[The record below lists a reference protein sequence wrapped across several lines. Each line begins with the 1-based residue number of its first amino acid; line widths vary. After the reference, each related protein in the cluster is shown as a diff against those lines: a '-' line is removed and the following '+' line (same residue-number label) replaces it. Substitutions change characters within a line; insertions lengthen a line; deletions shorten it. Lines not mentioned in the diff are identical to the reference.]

1 MHFDSDVI
9 DIMHSRLQCGIYN
22 RILRQLKARVFCT
35 NASCD
40 HVEFI
45 KFYNVNHS
53 NGRKS

>member
-9 DIMHSRLQCGIYN
+9 DIMHTYN

-45 KFYNVNHS
+45 EFYNVNHS